1 MTNQDFSKFIKKFN
15 NSPYLGLK
23 SKQVYNEPTKAY
35 LFLIKY
41 ITKLMKI
48 QRHIRIRTKNF
59 KSIVNKTIR
68 HAIETIVHI
77 NKAVQSVE
85 LEGNNTTTACAD
97 KYKQTYIAYDIVVEE
112 NTSSTSENK
121 EKARDGYVRIY

>member
-1 MTNQDFSKFIKKFN
+1 
-15 NSPYLGLK
+15 
-23 SKQVYNEPTKAY
+23 
-35 LFLIKY
+35 
-41 ITKLMKI
+41 MKI
-48 QRHIRIRTKNF
+48 QRQIRIRTKFF

-85 LEGNNTTTACAD
+85 LERNNTTTACAD
-97 KYKQTYIAYDIVVEE
+97 KYKQTYIAYDIVVKE

-121 EKARDGYVRIY
+121 EKARDGYVCIYECGKQFCNSTSECAFVAQEKSSVR